1 MEHKGI
7 PYRILQTA
15 NPTGWKWIVDTSAG
29 RTKTGET
36 FSRARAI
43 QLAQTAI
50 DKIIADLLKLSPK
63 I

>member
-1 MEHKGI
+1 MEHKGV

-15 NPTGWKWIVDTSAG
+15 NPTGWKWVVETSAG

-36 FSRARAI
+36 YSRARAI

-50 DKIIADLLKLSPK
+50 NKMIANYQGSPPK